1 MLNVYLYMSVFSLY
15 RVARQSNKPSFGV
28 AANLP
33 TYIREQINKYTE
45 WGPSNSSYQ
54 QAADLQLSYWDKWGL
69 IHYH

>member
-45 WGPSNSSYQ
+45 
-54 QAADLQLSYWDKWGL
+54 
-69 IHYH
+69 